1 MAARETVSLS
11 LKADISDLKRELG
24 SIPGITKKQASK
36 MARELQTQYNKAE
49 RAAKKAAKS
58 TKASWAD
65 AGRGAAQVGAA
76 VAGAA
81 VAVVAFGQHM
91 ADLNNQLTD
100 TATVSTLAVEQIA
113 GIKLAAEGSG
123 VAFASVEKG
132 LRALPKVM
140 NDAANGTGAAA
151 GAFDDLGIS
160 VRDASTGGL
169 RDASEVLPE
178 IFEALNGL
186 PDQASKSAAAMDIFG
201 AKAGGALVQSG
212 AIENLDTFVGLASEF
227 GISTGPKAAKAAAD
241 FQRQMASLKLVTEG
255 SAARISEMIGG
266 MEGLSTG
273 LVVAAQGIIFT
284 TKLVPFFA
292 DNFAAAVFP
301 ITTVITLV
309 GGLAEALYDLSQGD
323 FSGAARSVAEGVSD
337 AASVAADSIVA
348 LVMTPTRAVDAW
360 DEAVA
365 ATERYTA
372 AVVNISAPNPEG
384 PDVPTPDDGSGNG
397 VKRDTGGSTTEID
410 ARATAFARLQDQQK
424 KASESRLSESAKIQL
439 AFEREID
446 TIAEAMAAGVD
457 YEETQA
463 AINIAQTE
471 RLILMAGL
479 KGRLHDEEMAR
490 MDAEAEKA
498 RQSTIAIVGATG
510 DAVGALANLAGA
522 AGTAMAQAGTKGAKK
537 NAAIMFG
544 VSKALALSMIPLRLA
559 EGLMTAAAQPYPLN
573 GIMAATVI
581 ATAGAQG
588 IAVASAK
595 PPTFDRGGIINA
607 GTGDQMMTAT
617 LPGESILSREAT
629 SRLGADGV
637 NDLNRGRSAQGPT
650 VVQMVYRHRIFD
662 EFITDNMSAPTPL
675 GQAVRGDRVA
685 GRRS

>member
-384 PDVPTPDDGSGNG
+384 PDVPTPDDGSGNV
-397 VKRDTGGSTTEID
+397 VKRDTGGSTSKID
-410 ARATAFARLQDQQK
+410 ERAKAFARLQDQQHT
-424 KASESRLSESAKIQL
+424 A
-439 AFEREID
+439 
-446 TIAEAMAAGVD
+446 AEARLADLDRIEKKYREQIEVIRDGQAAGVEIAD
-457 YEETQA
+457 ADAALNAAQVERMEALRVLHQQA
-463 AINIAQTE
+463 SDERIAQ
-471 RLILMAGL
+471 L
-479 KGRLHDEEMAR
+479 
-490 MDAEAEKA
+490 DAEADHQRLKMQQTVSA
-498 RQSTIAIVGATG
+498 SADAAG
-510 DAVGALANLAGA
+510 AVGEVFGIASASFAESSTVASQKAAKALFIASKAAAGA
-522 AGTAMAQAGTKGAKK
+522 
-537 NAAIMFG
+537 
-544 VSKALALSMIPLRLA
+544 MIGLRVA
-559 EGLMTAAAQPYPLN
+559 EGLLVAQTLLPPASGIKSAAVIAQGAASAAA
-573 GIMAATVI
+573 IAAS
-581 ATAGAQG
+581 Q
-588 IAVASAK
+588 
-595 PPTFDRGGIINA
+595 PPTFDRGGIVMA
-607 GTGDQMMTAT
+607 GTGDQVDARV
-617 LPGESILSREAT
+617 LPGEAMLNRTAT
-629 SRLGADGV
+629 SALGSRMIDQLNT
-637 NDLNRGRSAQGPT
+637 NDGRSPMGGGQ
-650 VVQMVYRHRIFD
+650 VVNVWKGRVYD
-662 EFITDNMSAPTPL
+662 DFITDTREARFSPVYGGT
-675 GQAVRGDRVA
+675 
-685 GRRS
+685 